1 MQVIKITSSPMKV
14 YFSQKHKT
22 NAIGFCFVHKKES
35 NPGMLSPIPL
45 SFTFPSMKMM
55 AERCALTH
63 T

>member
-1 MQVIKITSSPMKV
+1 MKV

>member
-1 MQVIKITSSPMKV
+1 MKV

-22 NAIGFCFVHKKES
+22 NAIGFCFVHKKDA
-35 NPGMLSPIPL
+35 GMLSPIPL